1 MTNDL
6 VNLGATAGGATL
18 ALGFAH
24 LRSL

>member
-18 ALGFAH
+18 ALGLAH